1 MSAHP
6 DEAPADHEIRTTR
19 PGPLA
24 GIVVADLSRVLAG
37 PYATMLLADLGA
49 TVIKIESPSGDDTRQ
64 WSPPVRGDESTYFL
78 SVNRGKYSIA
88 LDFTRPADLEVVRS
102 IVARADV
109 VVENF
114 KAGGLQ
120 RFGLDYA
127 SLVNGRPDLVYASI
141 TGFGPQGSRL
151 AGYDLL
157 AQALSGMMD
166 LTGDAH
172 GEPMRAGVAV
182 IDVVTGLHAAVG
194 ILAALHRRRES
205 GRGDL
210 VEVNL
215 MSSAL
220 SALVNQSGAFV
231 AGGVTPTRMGNAHPS
246 LAPYE
251 PFPTRDT
258 ELVIAVGNDPQ
269 FARLCRHLGLER
281 LVEDPRFTTNASR
294 RAHRE
299 ELRELLAQ
307 ALAAHGADHWFDVL
321 TGDGVPAAPILD
333 LAEGFAF
340 ADRLGLS
347 PVAMTGTGARRIP
360 TVRSP
365 IRLAADEVD
374 YAMAPPELDADHA
387 RVLRW
392 LEATAASGPARD
404 PGGDPNEP

>member
-1 MSAHP
+1 MT
-6 DEAPADHEIRTTR
+6 APLE
-19 PGPLA
+19 GV
-24 GIVVADLSRVLAG
+24 VVADFSRVLAG
-37 PYATMLLADLGA
+37 PYCSMFLADLGA
-49 TVIKIESPSGDDTRQ
+49 TVLKIERPGVGDDTRA
-64 WSPPVRGDESTYFL
+64 WGPPWTAGSSSYFE
-78 SVNRGKYSIA
+78 SVNRAKLSVE
-88 LDFTRPADLEVVRS
+88 LDLSDPADLA
-102 IVARADV
+102 VARAIATRADV
-109 VVENF
+109 LIENF
-114 KAGGLQ
+114 RTGTMERYGL
-120 RFGLDYA
+120 GYYA
-127 SLVNGRPDLVYASI
+127 LRAVNPRLVYASI

-365 IRLAADEVD
+365 IRLAVDEVD
-374 YAMAPPELDADHA
+374 YAIAPPELDADHA